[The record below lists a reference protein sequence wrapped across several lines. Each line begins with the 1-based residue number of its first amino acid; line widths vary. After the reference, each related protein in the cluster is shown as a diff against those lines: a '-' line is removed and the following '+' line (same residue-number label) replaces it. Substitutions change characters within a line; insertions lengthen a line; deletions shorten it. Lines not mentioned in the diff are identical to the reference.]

1 MFAKINSVFVVFV
14 LSILIS
20 SNVLANQPED
30 FIKEVTAGASSI
42 LQKNLSKDQKITELR
57 KLADESVDISGI
69 GMYSLGKHRKSISE
83 EELIEYKKLF
93 HEYFLKSFASR
104 LAEYSDPKINVLSQK
119 VLNEKYTIVF
129 SVLVASEKRPEV
141 KLDWRVYTK
150 NPSKP
155 LIRDL
160 IVEGLSLVRTQ
171 KEEFNS
177 VIQGADGDINVLFNN
192 LKQFNE

>member
-1 MFAKINSVFVVFV
+1 MFKKINSVFVVFI

-20 SNVLANQPED
+20 SNASANQPED
-30 FIKEVTAGASSI
+30 FIRTVTTGASSI

-177 VIQGADGDINVLFNN
+177 VIQGADWDINVLFNN

>member
-150 NPSKP
+150 NPSNP

>member
-119 VLNEKYTIVF
+119 VLNEMYTIVF

>member
-1 MFAKINSVFVVFV
+1 MN
-14 LSILIS
+14 
-20 SNVLANQPED
+20 E
-30 FIKEVTAGASSI
+30 
-42 LQKNLSKDQKITELR
+42 NLSKDQKITELR

>member
-1 MFAKINSVFVVFV
+1 MFAKINSVFVVFI

-20 SNVLANQPED
+20 SNASANQPED
-30 FIKEVTAGASSI
+30 FIRTVTTGASSI

-150 NPSKP
+150 NPSNA

>member
-1 MFAKINSVFVVFV
+1 MFKKINSVFVVFI

-20 SNVLANQPED
+20 SNASANQPED
-30 FIKEVTAGASSI
+30 FIRTVTTGASSI

-155 LIRDL
+155 LIRDF
-160 IVEGLSLVRTQ
+160 IDEALSLVRTQ

>member
-1 MFAKINSVFVVFV
+1 MFAKINSVFVVFI

-150 NPSKP
+150 NPSNP

-177 VIQGADGDINVLFNN
+177 VIQGADGDISVLFNN

>member
-20 SNVLANQPED
+20 SNASANQPED
-30 FIKEVTAGASSI
+30 FIRTVTTGASSI

-83 EELIEYKKLF
+83 EALIEYKKLF

>member
-104 LAEYSDPKINVLSQK
+104 LAEYSDPKINV
-119 VLNEKYTIVF
+119 I
-129 SVLVASEKRPEV
+129 
-141 KLDWRVYTK
+141 
-150 NPSKP
+150 
-155 LIRDL
+155 
-160 IVEGLSLVRTQ
+160 
-171 KEEFNS
+171 
-177 VIQGADGDINVLFNN
+177 
-192 LKQFNE
+192 

>member
-1 MFAKINSVFVVFV
+1 MFKKINSCLVVFFV
-14 LSILIS
+14 SVLIS

-30 FIKEVTAGASSI
+30 FIRGVTTEASSI
-42 LQKNLSKDQKITELR
+42 LQKDLTKDQKITELR
-57 KLADESVDISGI
+57 KLADQNVDIAGI
-69 GMYSLGKHRKSISE
+69 GMYSLGKHRKAITE
-83 EELIEYKKLF
+83 EELNKYKKLF

-150 NPSKP
+150 DPSKP

-177 VIQGADGDINVLFNN
+177 VIQGADGDISVLFNN

>member
-1 MFAKINSVFVVFV
+1 MFAKINSVFVVFI

-20 SNVLANQPED
+20 SNASANQPED
-30 FIKEVTAGASSI
+30 FIRTVTTGASSI

>member
-30 FIKEVTAGASSI
+30 FIKEVTTGASSI

-150 NPSKP
+150 NPSNP

>member
-1 MFAKINSVFVVFV
+1 MFKKINSVFVVFI

-20 SNVLANQPED
+20 SNASANQPED
-30 FIKEVTAGASSI
+30 FIRTVTTGASSI

>member
-1 MFAKINSVFVVFV
+1 MFAKINSVFVVFI

-30 FIKEVTAGASSI
+30 FIKEVTTGASSI

-150 NPSKP
+150 NPSNP

>member
-1 MFAKINSVFVVFV
+1 MFKKINSVFVVFI

-20 SNVLANQPED
+20 SNASANQPED
-30 FIKEVTAGASSI
+30 FIRTVTTGASSI

-150 NPSKP
+150 NPSNP

>member
-30 FIKEVTAGASSI
+30 FIKEVTTGASSI

-104 LAEYSDPKINVLSQK
+104 LAEYSDPKINVLSQN

-129 SVLVASEKRPEV
+129 CVLVASEKRPEV

-177 VIQGADGDINVLFNN
+177 VIQGADGDISVLFNN

>member
-150 NPSKP
+150 DPSKP

-177 VIQGADGDINVLFNN
+177 VIQGADGDISVLFNN